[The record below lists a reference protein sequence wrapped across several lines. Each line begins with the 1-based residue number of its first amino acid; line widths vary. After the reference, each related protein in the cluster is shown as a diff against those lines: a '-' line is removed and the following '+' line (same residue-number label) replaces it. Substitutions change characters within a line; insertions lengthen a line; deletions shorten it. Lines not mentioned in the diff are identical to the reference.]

1 MPDKDPCAL
10 LKDAARQYCNSGQG
24 KGAGGGDGAD
34 SGLTDGASSHVQ
46 DLAQWLITKVTN
58 LVAPGRTW
66 APQSADNPVY
76 QSFMWLGQHLAIAIF
91 VCVIVVC
98 ALTAWQGAPR
108 LQQMGNSTGW
118 TLVAVTGMASVP
130 GAVVLLNNAVAQ
142 AFTAAFDSDEVAL
155 FSVIRADLK
164 SASDSGNPLAIL
176 CIVSALC
183 VALAFAGLVFMTRQ
197 PGILVFVCMA
207 PLILASLARGGDMS
221 AVQAWAQRLLGLMF
235 APFALLLVAPFV
247 SMARGSLVL
256 DTVLLVAADVLMLRM
271 VFHGVP
277 YFGPKVAG
285 LARSM
290 VESRTDNRVVR
301 GIMKAGSP
309 DVWEQESIPRQ
320 PRMVPTP
327 KRAMGQDSNALA
339 AAYGLKART
348 QPGRMTTASAIAQ
361 VEHDA
366 ERRTLIMDA
375 RRAARTAHNPRRPA
389 NANSRPTPGSPPSA
403 GAGGPTTP

>member
-1 MPDKDPCAL
+1 M
-10 LKDAARQYCNSGQG
+10 
-24 KGAGGGDGAD
+24 
-34 SGLTDGASSHVQ
+34 TDGASEHVQ
-46 DLAQWLITKVTN
+46 DLAQWLIRKVIN
-58 LVAPGRTW
+58 LLAPGRTW
-66 APQSADNPVY
+66 APESADNPVY
-76 QSFMWLGQHLAIAIF
+76 QSFMWLGQHLAVAIF

-98 ALTAWQGAPR
+98 ALTAWQGVPR
-108 LQQMGNSTGW
+108 LQQMGSSTGW

-155 FSVIRADLK
+155 FNVIRTDLK
-164 SASDSGNPLAIL
+164 SASDSGNPIAIL

-183 VALAFAGLVFMTRQ
+183 VAVAFAGLVFMTRQ
-197 PGILVFVCMA
+197 PGILAFVCMA

-235 APFALLLVAPFV
+235 APFALLLVSPFV
-247 SMARGSLVL
+247 SMARGSLVM

-290 VESRTDNRVVR
+290 VESRTNNRIVR
-301 GIMKAGSP
+301 GVMRAGSP
-309 DVWEQESIPRQ
+309 DVWEQESTPRQ

-327 KRAMGQDSNALA
+327 TRAMGQDSNVLA
-339 AAYGLKART
+339 AAYGLAGRSR
-348 QPGRMTTASAIAQ
+348 PGRMTTASAIAQ
-361 VEHDA
+361 TQHDA
-366 ERRTLIMDA
+366 ERRALIMNA
-375 RRAARTAHNPRRPA
+375 RRAARDAHNPRRPA
-389 NANSRPTPGSPPSA
+389 NNNSRTAPAPSA